1 MADTA
6 LQLIG
11 DNLKELSKESIAQS
25 ILQQRNL

>member
-1 MADTA
+1 A
-6 LQLIG
+6 LQLTG